1 MLKFKELYELWR
13 RDNFLK
19 QAWEESYL
27 MLETTREMFDKSV
40 YSLRSTE
47 NAEIGGDVYNMDK
60 SVNTYLQDVRRKVF
74 KHLAVTGGANIIPGL
89 VLTSIVIDVERIGD
103 YTKNIVDIA
112 IAHPGRL
119 FCGKHEQQVKKIE
132 ESVTEM
138 FKKILPCL
146 RSSDK
151 EMGHLIMSSN
161 EWITKECDKIVIDLI
176 QHPDETIPV
185 EDSVT
190 TALYCRY
197 IKRVA
202 AHLLNVASS
211 VVNPFDRVGFREES

>member
-19 QAWEESYL
+19 QAWEESYV
-27 MLETTREMFDKSV
+27 MLETTREMFEKSV
-40 YSLRSTE
+40 YSLRNTD
-47 NAEIGGDVYNMDK
+47 NAKISGDVYSMDK
-60 SVNTYLQDVRRKVF
+60 TVNTYLQEVRRKVF

-103 YTKNIVDIA
+103 YTKNITDIA
-112 IAHPGRL
+112 KAHPGRL
-119 FCGKHEQQVKKIE
+119 FCGKHEEQVKKIE
-132 ESVTEM
+132 DAVAEM

-146 RSSDK
+146 RSSDR
-151 EMGHLIMSSN
+151 EMGHVIMSSN
-161 EWITKECDKIVIDLI
+161 EWITKACDKIVIDLI
-176 QHPDETIPV
+176 QHYDETIPV

-211 VVNPFDRVGFREES
+211 VVNPFDKVGFREER

>member
-13 RDNFLK
+13 RYNFLQ
-19 QAWEESYL
+19 QAWEESYV
-27 MLETTREMFDKSV
+27 MLETTHEMFEKSV
-40 YSLRSTE
+40 YSLRSTDT
-47 NAEIGGDVYNMDK
+47 AEIAGDVYAMDK
-60 SVNTYLQDVRRKVF
+60 KVNTYLQDVRRKVF

-103 YTKNIVDIA
+103 YTKNITDIA

-119 FCGKHEQQVKKIE
+119 FCGKHDQQVKKIE
-132 ESVTEM
+132 EAVTEM

-146 RSSDK
+146 RSSNK

-161 EWITKECDKIVIDLI
+161 EWITKECDHIVIDLI
-176 QHPDETIPV
+176 QHHDSTIPP

-211 VVNPFDRVGFREES
+211 VVNPFDKVGFREEA

>member
-1 MLKFKELYELWR
+1 MLKIKELYELWR
-13 RDNFLK
+13 SDNFLQ
-19 QAWEESYL
+19 QAWKESFV
-27 MLETTREMFDKSV
+27 MLETTHQMFEKSV
-40 YSLRSTE
+40 YSLRSTD
-47 NAEIGGDVYNMDK
+47 NAEIGREVYTMDRT
-60 SVNTYLQDVRRKVF
+60 VNAYLQDVRRKVF

-103 YTKNIVDIA
+103 YTKNITDIA
-112 IAHPGRL
+112 LAHPGRL
-119 FCGKHEQQVKKIE
+119 FCGKHEEQVKNIE
-132 ESVTEM
+132 DAVTDM

-146 RSSDK
+146 QKSDK
-151 EMGHLIMSSN
+151 ELGHVIMSSN
-161 EWITKECDKIVIDLI
+161 EWITKACDKIVIDLI
-176 QHPDETIPV
+176 KHHDSTIPP

-211 VVNPFDRVGFREES
+211 VVNPFDKVGFREEQ